1 MLNLRKWGL
10 ATVCAIGSLSLQ
22 AQTPPQDEDIFI
34 LDAFI
39 VDGSAQRGYVAT
51 TSMSGTRLA
60 QLVRDVPIPID
71 IITEDF
77 IRDTGALTVRDA
89 LQYTAG
95 VETDVLA
102 AQAGENP
109 AVFQRNATSFR
120 LRGFVSQAV
129 LRHGFRREG
138 GSDTINVTQVDVV
151 RGPNA
156 LLYGIGNLGG
166 VVNYVTRAPVDNL
179 DFRSQLVVG
188 SWGFRRVQADF
199 NTPLFEGVNM
209 RLPVMYQT
217 TEGWQDHFEEDRWG
231 IAPVFGIT
239 LGDRTRIQLE
249 FDYFESSATQPENP
263 LDETF
268 LGRQDLPFLD
278 QDTGV
283 RPEAFTQGGFL
294 AYPSRAFRFSGP
306 DTTRDFEDIGALVLV
321 NHAFSDQLAVSL
333 GYYWS
338 TNRRFEQRASPTLT
352 AVPWEA
358 ATPQGRF
365 LRQNVG
371 WSFNPLHKEYDDR
384 FADSSFGLQSQWNR
398 LDVHRVRVQSRIEF
412 LYQPDWFGLDHTL
425 MVGLTRDVLRERPQA
440 WKLLDQSG
448 LGSEFGLGD
457 SPGNNRERP
466 FIHEAGRFTSPN
478 PRFTSINDRD
488 PIRFTREFYPGED
501 VDFFVSGFRSTTYRH
516 EAIGSYLIHQTA
528 FLDDRLRTIAG
539 LRFDS
544 YQLGDY
550 RAGGNRFSRSDSE
563 RLLGDGD
570 FSLAGTPAP
579 VGKGPKTEEI
589 NFSFGASFSV
599 TPDIAIFVLTAS
611 ALDPEATG
619 GQRLR
624 DGLQAPPQSAQSYE
638 LGAKVDFLD
647 GRISGSFS
655 LYRVDRQDVVF
666 GGSLPNAVIERL
678 GIGQDIGPFI
688 RDSAPPAPGEPDNR
702 RPSAAAWHAQNRVPS
717 NSITRDDRSE
727 GFDAQVFFID
737 LVPNFETVLSFSYN
751 HYRPLDAYFV
761 VFQDFRDGPTP
772 EQGEF
777 IFERFAATEVEAL
790 DASNDSPYS
799 AAAALGETNDQPR
812 FSFRVWNK
820 YTFREGPLDR
830 LDIGVGVRWSDRRFA
845 QFGLDQN
852 TARVV
857 ADRLTLDMALGYEI
871 EFPKG
876 SLNLRLNISNLLN
889 DDKVYGY
896 ALTEPR
902 RWRLTASYR
911 F

>member
-10 ATVCAIGSLSLQ
+10 AAVCAIGSLSLQ
-22 AQTPPQDEDIFI
+22 AQTPQEDEDIFI

-77 IRDTGALTVRDA
+77 IRDTGALTVREA

-95 VETDVLA
+95 VETEVLA

-166 VVNYVTRAPVDNL
+166 VVNYVTRAPVDNV

-217 TEGWQDHFEEDRWG
+217 TKGWQDHFEEDRWG
-231 IAPVFGIT
+231 IAPVFGIK

-249 FDYFESSATQPENP
+249 FDYFKSSATQPENP
-263 LDETF
+263 LAQALLLE
-268 LGRQDLPFLD
+268 QDLPFLN
-278 QDTGV
+278 QDARI
-283 RPEAFTQGGFL
+283 RPDNFTQGGFL
-294 AYPSRAFRFSGP
+294 AYPSRSFRFSGP
-306 DTTRDFEDIGALVLV
+306 DTTRDFEDIGALVMV
-321 NHAFSDQLAVSL
+321 NHAFNERLAVNF

-338 TNRRFEQRASPTLT
+338 INKRFEQTAGLRLD

-358 ATPQGRF
+358 ATPEGRF

-371 WSFNPLHKEYDDR
+371 WAFNPLHPEFDQR
-384 FADSSFGLQSQWNR
+384 FAERSYALETVWGR
-398 LDVHRVRVQSRIEF
+398 TDVHRARAQSRVEF
-412 LYQPDWFGLDHTL
+412 LYQPDWFGLDHTF
-425 MVGLTRDVLRERPQA
+425 MVGLTKDVLRERPQS
-440 WKLLDQSG
+440 WTRLDQSG
-448 LGSEFGLGD
+448 LGSELRL
-457 SPGNNRERP
+457 PERP
-466 FIHEAGRFTSPN
+466 GESRLLPGIFEDGRFTIPN

-488 PIRFTREFYPGED
+488 PVRFSRDFYPGED
-501 VDFFVSGFRSTTYRH
+501 VGFVVNGLRSTTFRH
-516 EAIGSYLIHQTA
+516 EAIGSYIIHQTA
-528 FLDDRLRTIAG
+528 FFDDRLRTITG
-539 LRFDS
+539 LRYDS

-550 RAGGNRFSRSDSE
+550 RGGGNRFSRSESE
-563 RLLGDGD
+563 ELLGEGN

-579 VGKGPKTEEI
+579 VGQGPKTEEI

-599 TPDIAIFVLTAS
+599 TPDIAIFALTAS

-638 LGAKVDFLD
+638 IGAKVDLLD

-678 GIGQDIGPFI
+678 GIGQDIGALY
-688 RDSAPPAPGEPDNR
+688 S
-702 RPSAAAWHAQNRVPS
+702 
-717 NSITRDDRSE
+717 
-727 GFDAQVFFID
+727 GF
-737 LVPNFETVLSFSYN
+737 
-751 HYRPLDAYFV
+751 
-761 VFQDFRDGPTP
+761 
-772 EQGEF
+772 
-777 IFERFAATEVEAL
+777 
-790 DASNDSPYS
+790 
-799 AAAALGETNDQPR
+799 
-812 FSFRVWNK
+812 
-820 YTFREGPLDR
+820 
-830 LDIGVGVRWSDRRFA
+830 
-845 QFGLDQN
+845 
-852 TARVV
+852 
-857 ADRLTLDMALGYEI
+857 
-871 EFPKG
+871 
-876 SLNLRLNISNLLN
+876 
-889 DDKVYGY
+889 
-896 ALTEPR
+896 
-902 RWRLTASYR
+902 
-911 F
+911 